1 MGQDLWRPPTVFSYF
16 PADFEV
22 PALPGVL
29 GPEFGILSATTAL
42 RRANFV
48 NTMVFTGIPK
58 TTGTNTNAPY
68 GTSLYFDTLYS
79 LAGDPALLV
88 DEVNLRLLGGG
99 ASPSMRTSMI
109 TAVSAVSFT
118 NPKLRIQQ
126 AIYLAAT
133 SSQFQVQ
140 R

>member
-22 PALPGVL
+22 PALPGVM

-48 NTMVFTGIPK
+48 NTMVFTGIPR
-58 TTGTNTNAPY
+58 TTGTNTNAPS
-68 GTSLYFDTLYS
+68 GTSLTFDS
-79 LAGDPALLV
+79 LFPLAWDAARLV
-88 DEVNLRLLGGG
+88 DEVNMRLLGGT
-99 ASPSMRTSMI
+99 ASASMRTSMI
-109 TAVSAVSFT
+109 TAVTAVPAN

-126 AIYLAAT
+126 AVYLAAT